1 MLRLFARRA
10 APALLRQPQQPSI
23 ANVSFARAQRWR
35 GYCDAGAAGEAEGAG
50 ESEEEK
56 EKEKEKA
63 KVVAF
68 LEALDI
74 DPKYEENIEDFQ
86 TLLYEVKTEKLKKD
100 GMTVKERKKLLSHI
114 EKYKRGLW
122 APKELRTIH

>member
-1 MLRLFARRA
+1 M
-10 APALLRQPQQPSI
+10 
-23 ANVSFARAQRWR
+23 SFAGAQRWR
-35 GYCDAGAAGEAEGAG
+35 GYCDAGAAAGEAEGAPDAS
-50 ESEEEK
+50 SEEEK
-56 EKEKEKA
+56 KKENEKA

-74 DPKYEENIEDFQ
+74 DPKYEENIEDME

-122 APKELRTIH
+122 APKSARAVD